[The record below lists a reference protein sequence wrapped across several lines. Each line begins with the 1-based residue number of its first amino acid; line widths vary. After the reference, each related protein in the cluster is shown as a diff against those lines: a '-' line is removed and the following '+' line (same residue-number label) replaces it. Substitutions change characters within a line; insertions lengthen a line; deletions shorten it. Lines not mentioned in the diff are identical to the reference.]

1 MRKVVIRNL
10 SVNDAAKFTAHYCD
24 SFSSRLR
31 GLTFHAPLLPYEGIL
46 LVQGRESRFDS
57 SIHMLGVFFDL
68 AVFWINANYE
78 IVDAKLARSW
88 RLAYFPAAPAKYILE
103 LDLQYLDSFKV
114 GDRVEILDK
123 SKISV

>member
-1 MRKVVIRNL
+1 MRKVVLRNL
-10 SVNDAAKFTAHYCD
+10 SIANAANFEAHYCD

-46 LVQGRESRFDS
+46 LVQNRESRLDT

-78 IVDAKLARSW
+78 VVDLKLARSW
-88 RLAYFPAAPAKYILE
+88 RLAYFPAAPAQYILE
-103 LDLQYLDSFKV
+103 IDARYLDAFKI
-114 GDRVEILDK
+114 GDRVGIFDEHEM
-123 SKISV
+123 SG